1 MSRLD
6 VPIFKIQAFD
16 MTMRLSY
23 TYMLEEYVSL

>member
-6 VPIFKIQAFD
+6 VPVCKIQAFD

-23 TYMLEEYVSL
+23 TYILEEFVSL